1 MLGIDEAKRIMAAG
15 LGRAELEFV
24 ASLTTP
30 LYWVVPALDGAGLV
44 ARNGSAFFIDTGA
57 ALFGVTAAH
66 VIRGMQT
73 ACAEGGAIS
82 CQIGADLS
90 FDITDSDCLIAI
102 DDDIDI
108 ATFRISANEL
118 RALGKTVLTGHQNRW
133 PPSPP
138 QPERGVTYS
147 GFPGVSTVWLGRR
160 EVSFGVCSAAGVA
173 SSVSDTDV
181 CSMIERQ
188 HLLDVMGTGLPP
200 NNFNFGGMSGGPML
214 TVIEQ
219 RGLRSWQL
227 AGVIYQ
233 GPNPSGDTE
242 QAIAGLEIIRARR
255 AHFILPDG
263 RLDLRR
269 WAETRGFEAAQRAR
283 S

>member
-1 MLGIDEAKRIMAAG
+1 MLSMDEAKRIMAVG

-24 ASLTTP
+24 TSLTTP
-30 LYWVVPALDGAGLV
+30 LYWVIPAIDGAGLV

-57 ALFGVTAAH
+57 AVFGVTAAH

-73 ACAEGGAIS
+73 ACAEGGPIS
-82 CQIGADLS
+82 CQIGVFDL
-90 FDITDSDCLIAI
+90 TDPGCLIAI

-108 ATFRISANEL
+108 ATFRISANEV
-118 RALGKTVLTGHQNRW
+118 RALGKTVLTGHQKCW

-160 EVSFGVCSAAGVA
+160 EISFGVCTAAGVA

-181 CSMIERQ
+181 GSMIERQ
-188 HLLDVMGTGLPP
+188 HLMDVMGTGFPP

-227 AGVIYQ
+227 PRQADVV
-233 GPNPSGDTE
+233 GDVFC
-242 QAIAGLEIIRARR
+242 IAEHEETDFCLWDLATLCSAPDEANALPQLARR
-255 AHFILPDG
+255 
-263 RLDLRR
+263 
-269 WAETRGFEAAQRAR
+269 
-283 S
+283 

>member
-1 MLGIDEAKRIMAAG
+1 MLSMEEAKRIMAGG

-30 LYWVVPALDGAGLV
+30 LYWVGPATDGAGLV

-66 VIRGMQT
+66 VIRGMQM
-73 ACAEGGAIS
+73 ACAEGGPIS

-90 FDITDSDCLIAI
+90 FDLTDRNCLIAI

-108 ATFRISANEL
+108 ATFRISADEV
-118 RALGKTVLTGHQNRW
+118 RALGKTVLTGYQKSW

-138 QPERGVTYS
+138 ERDRGVTYS
-147 GFPGVSTVWLGRR
+147 GFPGVSTVWLVQR
-160 EVSFGVCSAAGVA
+160 EVSFGVCSAAGLA

-181 CSMIERQ
+181 SSMIERQ
-188 HLLDVMGTGLPP
+188 YLMDVMETGLPP
-200 NNFNFGGMSGGPML
+200 SNFNFGGMSGGPML

-233 GPNPSGDTE
+233 GPNPSDDAE

-255 AHFILPDG
+255 AHFLMPDG

-269 WAETRGFEAAQRAR
+269 WAESRGLGSAQRAR